1 MRIAIRHET
10 TYRYSEP
17 VRSAVQLLR
26 LTPRTSEIQ
35 FVRQWRVT
43 IDADARL
50 DRGEDAYGNITH
62 LVFVDGP
69 LRALRILV
77 EGEVEMSDASG
88 FVRGSVERQPARL
101 FLRETPLTLAT
112 PAIRMLARDA
122 LSGEGG
128 DLLAGLHRITSM
140 IHSSLAFRVGA
151 TTAVTTA
158 GEALAAGAGVCQDFA
173 HIFIAAARSL
183 GVPAR
188 YVSGYYLRSDSVS
201 QDAGHAWAEAF
212 LPALGW
218 IAFDPAQGHCA
229 TDRHVRIAIGSDGN
243 EAAPIR
249 GARTGGTDEAL
260 TVALTVAPGRA
271 VSDYAGREAQWQGQQ
286 RQWQQQ

>member
-1 MRIAIRHET
+1 MRIRIRHET

-26 LTPRTSEIQ
+26 LTPRSSEIQ

-50 DRGEDAYGNITH
+50 DRGEDAFGNITH
-62 LVFVDGP
+62 LVFVEGP
-69 LRALRILV
+69 LDVLGILV
-77 EGEVEMSDASG
+77 EGEVEMSDAGG
-88 FVRGSVERQPARL
+88 FVRGSVERQPAQL
-101 FLRETPLTLAT
+101 FLRETPLTQAT
-112 PAIRMLARDA
+112 PAIRTLARDA
-122 LSGEGG
+122 LTGEGG
-128 DLLAGLHRITSM
+128 DLLAGLHRINSM
-140 IHSSLAFRVGA
+140 LHATLTFKVGA
-151 TTAVTTA
+151 TTAATTA
-158 GEALAAGAGVCQDFA
+158 GQALATGVGVCQDFA

-188 YVSGYYLRSDSVS
+188 YVSGYYLRSDSVT
-201 QDAGHAWAEAF
+201 QEAGHAWAEAF

-260 TVALTVAPGRA
+260 LVVLTVAPGRA
-271 VSDYAGREAQWQGQQ
+271 VSDGAGRLGQWQGQQ